1 MHKKILCLLTAL
13 FFGLML
19 FGTLFHQK
27 IDGIFREHV
36 KVVKPK
42 PYKEMVTQTW
52 EKNGEEHEIITEE
65 TFLLIPKEAVQY
77 NMVYVLET
85 VEVPYGSYEV
95 VRLKGVETAG
105 ETGDCVKVRRG
116 LKERDRVVSVFGES
130 LENEERVVASVI
142 DDEIICYNEECY
154 YLEDR

>member
-1 MHKKILCLLTAL
+1 MRKKILCLLTAL

-27 IDGIFREHV
+27 IDGMFREHV
-36 KVVKPK
+36 TVINPK
-42 PYKEMVTQTW
+42 PHKEKVTQTR
-52 EKNGEEHEIITEE
+52 EKNGEQHQIITEE

-105 ETGDCVKVRRG
+105 ETEDGVKVTRG
-116 LKERDRVVSVFGES
+116 LKEKDRVVTVFSES
-130 LENEERVVASVI
+130 LENEERVVA
-142 DDEIICYNEECY
+142 EE
-154 YLEDR
+154 

>member
-1 MHKKILCLLTAL
+1 MRKKILCLLTAL

-27 IDGIFREHV
+27 IDGMFREHV
-36 KVVKPK
+36 TVINPK
-42 PYKEMVTQTW
+42 PHKEKVTQTW
-52 EKNGEEHEIITEE
+52 EKNGEQHQIITEE

-105 ETGDCVKVRRG
+105 EIEDYVKVTRG
-116 LKERDRVVSVFGES
+116 LKEKDRVVAIYSDWLVDGMRIV
-130 LENEERVVASVI
+130 EE
-142 DDEIICYNEECY
+142 
-154 YLEDR
+154 

>member
-1 MHKKILCLLTAL
+1 MRKKLLCLLTAL

-27 IDGIFREHV
+27 IDGMYREHV
-36 KVVKPK
+36 TVVNPQ
-42 PYKEMVTQTW
+42 PHKEKVTQTW
-52 EKNGEEHEIITEE
+52 EKNGEQHQIITEE

-105 ETGDCVKVRRG
+105 EIGDFVKVARG
-116 LKERDRVVSVFGES
+116 LKEKDRVVTVYSES
-130 LENEERVVASVI
+130 LENSERVVG
-142 DDEIICYNEECY
+142 EF
-154 YLEDR
+154 LQK

>member
-1 MHKKILCLLTAL
+1 MRKKILCLLTVL

-27 IDGIFREHV
+27 IDGIYREHV
-36 KVVKPK
+36 TVVNPK
-42 PYKEMVTQTW
+42 PHKEKVTQTW
-52 EKNGEEHEIITEE
+52 EKNGEQHQIITEE

-105 ETGDCVKVRRG
+105 EIGDFVKVARG
-116 LKERDRVVSVFGES
+116 LKEKDRVVTVFRDG
-130 LENEERVVASVI
+130 LENGVRIVVEEK
-142 DDEIICYNEECY
+142 
-154 YLEDR
+154 

>member
-1 MHKKILCLLTAL
+1 MRRKILCLLTVL

-27 IDGIFREHV
+27 IDGLFREHV
-36 KVVKPK
+36 EVVNPQ
-42 PYKEMVTQTW
+42 PHKEKVTQTW
-52 EKNGEEHEIITEE
+52 EKDGEKHEMITEE
-65 TFLLIPKEAVQY
+65 TFLLIPKDAVQN

-105 ETGDCVKVRRG
+105 ETGGSVKVTRG
-116 LKERDRVVSVFGES
+116 LKKKDQVVAVFSEG
-130 LENEERVVASVI
+130 LEDGERVVR
-142 DDEIICYNEECY
+142 EF
-154 YLEDR
+154 LQK

>member
-1 MHKKILCLLTAL
+1 MRKKILCLLTAL

-27 IDGIFREHV
+27 IDGMFREHV
-36 KVVKPK
+36 TVVNPK
-42 PYKEMVTQTW
+42 THKEMVTQIW
-52 EKNGEEHEIITEE
+52 EKNGEQHEMLTEE

-77 NMVYVLET
+77 NMVYVLEI

-105 ETGDCVKVRRG
+105 ETEDYVKVTRG
-116 LKERDRVVSVFGES
+116 LKEKDRVVAVFRES
-130 LENEERVVASVI
+130 LENEERVVA
-142 DDEIICYNEECY
+142 E
-154 YLEDR
+154 